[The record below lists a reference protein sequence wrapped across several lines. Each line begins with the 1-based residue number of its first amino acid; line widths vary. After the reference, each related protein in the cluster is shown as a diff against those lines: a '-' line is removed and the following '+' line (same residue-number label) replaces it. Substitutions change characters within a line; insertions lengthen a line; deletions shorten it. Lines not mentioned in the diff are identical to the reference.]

1 MTWRTPL
8 LLVPLLL
15 LAGCSGTPLGD
26 QLSGSF
32 SPGSTPAPGGA
43 EGPRPTTGN
52 AAGRSNGS
60 AGQPP
65 SSPATG
71 ADRSATTT
79 ASPGNSTSQNPA
91 SGSRR
96 SSAPPRPASTPAPY
110 RVTIKLPAADP
121 SAPAEALTEAL
132 RSAGLS
138 FEVETIERVGPGANS
153 RTPVATP
160 APPVR

>member
-1 MTWRTPL
+1 MTPRSSL

-32 SPGSTPAPGGA
+32 SPGSTPPPAGA
-43 EGPRPTTGN
+43 TRPRPTTSSTP
-52 AAGRSNGS
+52 ARSNG
-60 AGQPP
+60 P
-65 SSPATG
+65 SSPPPSIAAAG
-71 ADRSATTT
+71 ADRSAT
-79 ASPGNSTSQNPA
+79 SPGSSASQGPA
-91 SGSRR
+91 HGSRR
-96 SSAPPRPASTPAPY
+96 TATPPRPASTPAPY

-138 FEVETIERVGPGANS
+138 FEVETIERVGPGSPS
-153 RTPVATP
+153 RTPAATP
-160 APPVR
+160 APSVR

>member
-1 MTWRTPL
+1 MTRRSSL

-32 SPGSTPAPGGA
+32 SPGSTPTPAGA
-43 EGPRPTTGN
+43 ARPRPATSSTP
-52 AAGRSNGS
+52 GRSNGPS
-60 AGQPP
+60 SQPP
-65 SSPATG
+65 APPAAG
-71 ADRSATTT
+71 ADRSTT
-79 ASPGNSTSQNPA
+79 SPGSSASEGPA
-91 SGSRR
+91 HGSRR
-96 SSAPPRPASTPAPY
+96 TAAPPRPASTPAPY

-138 FEVETIERVGPGANS
+138 FEVETIERVGPGATT
-153 RTPVATP
+153 RTPAATP
-160 APPVR
+160 APSVR